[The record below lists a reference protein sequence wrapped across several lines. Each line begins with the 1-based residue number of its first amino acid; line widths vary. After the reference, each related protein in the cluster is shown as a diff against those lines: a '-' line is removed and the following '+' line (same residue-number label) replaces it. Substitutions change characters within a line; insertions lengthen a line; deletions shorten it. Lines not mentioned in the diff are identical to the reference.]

1 MKKVTP
7 PESETFA
14 RIRVIGIGGSGKN
27 ATNHMIKVGIPG
39 VEFIVA
45 NTDSQDLQQS
55 KAERKVHLGKRS
67 TQGLGTG
74 MNPMLGRTSAE
85 ESLSEINEVIKGADM
100 IFIACGMGGGTGT
113 GAAPI
118 VAKAAQDLGILTVS
132 VVTKPFTFEGGKRK
146 QIAQEGLLEL
156 AQITDAMVT
165 IPNDNILSIAD
176 DDTTMADAFTLSD
189 EILSQAVNGIAQ
201 LIMQPGDINID
212 FADVRTILEGSG
224 AALLGLGSGRGTNKA
239 EIAVARVISSPL
251 LEVSINGAQRAL
263 FSIASRNRSE
273 ISMREVQT
281 IAEQISEAVDPN
293 AKIIFGTSTDKD
305 MKQGEIR
312 ITLIA
317 TDFRKPAPVPEAESP
332 ATVIAGADQSAPVPT
347 PTPAPAQQQPPAP
360 IPATAKKVVP
370 IQTSPPPED
379 LQSSAARR
387 LDGYTAS
394 EKADMF
400 DADPS
405 EDAILLDDEYVVSD
419 EEDDNKKTGWR
430 KLWNKY

>member
-1 MKKVTP
+1 MKKVIP

-113 GAAPI
+113 GAAPVI
-118 VAKAAQDLGILTVS
+118 AKAAQDLGILTVS
-132 VVTKPFTFEGGKRK
+132 VITKPFTFEGGKRK
-146 QIAQEGLLEL
+146 QIAEEGLLDL
-156 AQITDAMVT
+156 AQATDAMVT
-165 IPNDNILSIAD
+165 IPNDNILAIAA
-176 DDTTMADAFTLSD
+176 DDTTMADAFMLSD
-189 EILSQAVNGIAQ
+189 EILSQAVSGIAQ
-201 LIMQPGDINID
+201 LIMKPGDINID
-212 FADVRTILEGSG
+212 FADIRAILENSG
-224 AALLGLGSGRGTNKA
+224 ASLLGLGLGRGANKA

-263 FSIASRNRSE
+263 FSIASRTRAE
-273 ISMREVQT
+273 ITMREVQT
-281 IAEQISEAVDPN
+281 IAEQISGAVDPN

-305 MKQGEIR
+305 MKQGDLR

-317 TDFRKPAPVPEAESP
+317 TDFKERISAPESQSASDVATGAAGVEQDASTTSAQSPAPESP
-332 ATVIAGADQSAPVPT
+332 KKIMPIQS
-347 PTPAPAQQQPPAP
+347 PAP
-360 IPATAKKVVP
+360 IPVAEPNPTP
-370 IQTSPPPED
+370 PPPERLSD
-379 LQSSAARR
+379 YIPPSAV
-387 LDGYTAS
+387 DSFDTDAS
-394 EKADMF
+394 D
-400 DADPS
+400 
-405 EDAILLDDEYVVSD
+405 DAILLDDEYVA
-419 EEDDNKKTGWR
+419 DDKQNTKKTGWR
-430 KLWNKY
+430 KFWDKY

>member
-1 MKKVTP
+1 MKKVIP

-74 MNPMLGRTSAE
+74 MNPMLGRASAE
-85 ESLSEINEVIKGADM
+85 ESISEINEVIKGADM

-113 GAAPI
+113 GAAPV

-146 QIAQEGLLEL
+146 QIAEEGLAEL

-165 IPNDNILSIAD
+165 IPNDNILTIAA
-176 DDTTMADAFTLSD
+176 DDTTMADAFMLSD

-201 LIMQPGDINID
+201 LIMKPGDINID
-212 FADVRTILEGSG
+212 FADIRAILERSG
-224 AALLGLGSGRGTNKA
+224 ASLLGLGMGRGANKA

-263 FSIASRNRSE
+263 FSIASRTRAE
-273 ISMREVQT
+273 VTMREVQT
-281 IAEQISEAVDPN
+281 IAEQIAGAVDSN

-305 MKQGEIR
+305 MKQGELR

-317 TDFRKPAPVPEAESP
+317 TDFKKMIPEKSTDMSSD
-332 ATVIAGADQSAPVPT
+332 ATRRT
-347 PTPAPAQQQPPAP
+347 E
-360 IPATAKKVVP
+360 
-370 IQTSPPPED
+370 SPPPSTDD
-379 LQSSAARR
+379 LPQPQKIVTPTVADKPKPVAER
-387 LDGYTAS
+387 LSDYTPPTSDGLN
-394 EKADMF
+394 ADT
-400 DADPS
+400 D
-405 EDAILLDDEYVVSD
+405 DAILLDDAYGGGQRVQGV
-419 EEDDNKKTGWR
+419 NKKVGWR
-430 KLWNKY
+430 KLWNK

>member
-27 ATNHMIKVGIPG
+27 ATNHMIKIGIPG

-85 ESLSEINEVIKGADM
+85 ESLTEINEVIKGADM

-113 GAAPI
+113 GAAPV
-118 VAKAAQDLGILTVS
+118 VAKAAKDLGILTVS

-146 QIAQEGLLEL
+146 QIAEEGLLEL
-156 AQITDAMVT
+156 SQITDAMVT

-176 DDTTMADAFTLSD
+176 DDTTMADAFMLSD

-201 LIMQPGDINID
+201 LIMVPGDINID
-212 FADVRTILEGSG
+212 FADIRTILEGSG
-224 AALLGLGSGRGTNKA
+224 AALLGLGSGRGANKA

-263 FSIASRNRSE
+263 FSISSRTRSE
-273 ISMREVQT
+273 VSMREVQT
-281 IAEQISEAVDPN
+281 IAEQISEAVDSN

-317 TDFRKPAPVPEAESP
+317 TDFKKPHLESAAEKTPEVAEV
-332 ATVIAGADQSAPVPT
+332 AEQSAPPV
-347 PTPAPAQQQPPAP
+347 QPPAP
-360 IPATAKKVVP
+360 APESLKKIVP
-370 IQTSPPPED
+370 IQTPPAERVQPT
-379 LQSSAARR
+379 ARH
-387 LDGYTAS
+387 LDEYS
-394 EKADMF
+394 VPVEADVF
-400 DADPS
+400 DSDMQD
-405 EDAILLDDEYVVSD
+405 DAILLDDEYVMDD
-419 EEDDNKKTGWR
+419 EQDNKKTGWR

>member
-1 MKKVTP
+1 MKKVIP

-55 KAERKVHLGKRS
+55 KADRQVHLGKRS

-74 MNPMLGRTSAE
+74 MNPMLGRSSAE
-85 ESLSEINEVIKGADM
+85 ESLSEISEVIKGADM

-113 GAAPI
+113 GAAPV

-146 QIAQEGLLEL
+146 QIAEEGLQEL
-156 AQITDAMVT
+156 AQTTDAMVT
-165 IPNDNILSIAD
+165 IPNDNILAAAA
-176 DDTTMADAFTLSD
+176 DDTTMADAFMLSD
-189 EILSQAVNGIAQ
+189 EILSQAVSGIAQ
-201 LIMQPGDINID
+201 LITKPGDINID
-212 FADVRTILEGSG
+212 FADVRAILENSG
-224 AALLGLGSGRGTNKA
+224 ASLLGLGSGRGANKA
-239 EIAVARVISSPL
+239 EIAVTRVVSSPL
-251 LEVSINGAQRAL
+251 LEVSINGAQRVL
-263 FSIASRNRSE
+263 FSIASRTRSE
-273 ISMREVQT
+273 VTMREVQT

-305 MKQGEIR
+305 MKQGELR

-317 TDFRKPAPVPEAESP
+317 TDFKESEPEQQQATAPTEAKTEQV
-332 ATVIAGADQSAPVPT
+332 AA
-347 PTPAPAQQQPPAP
+347 TPAPESP
-360 IPATAKKVVP
+360 KKVVP
-370 IQTSPPPED
+370 IQTPAAEMSHERLSDYAPA
-379 LQSSAARR
+379 SASDTFDTNTPN
-387 LDGYTAS
+387 DG
-394 EKADMF
+394 
-400 DADPS
+400 
-405 EDAILLDDEYVVSD
+405 ILLDDEYVM
-419 EEDDNKKTGWR
+419 DNEQDTKKTGWR

>member
-1 MKKVTP
+1 MKKVIP

-14 RIRVIGIGGSGKN
+14 RIRVVGIGGSGKN

-74 MNPMLGRTSAE
+74 MNPMLGRASAE

-113 GAAPI
+113 GAAPVI
-118 VAKAAQDLGILTVS
+118 AKAAQDLGILTVS

-146 QIAQEGLLEL
+146 QIAEEGLLEL
-156 AQITDAMVT
+156 AQATDAMVT
-165 IPNDNILSIAD
+165 IPNDNILTIAA

-189 EILSQAVNGIAQ
+189 EILSQAVSGIAQ
-201 LIMQPGDINID
+201 LIMKPGDINID
-212 FADVRTILEGSG
+212 FADIRAILENSG
-224 AALLGLGSGRGTNKA
+224 ASLLGLGSGRGANKA
-239 EIAVARVISSPL
+239 EIAVTRVISSPL

-263 FSIASRNRSE
+263 FSIASRTRSDVT
-273 ISMREVQT
+273 MREVQT
-281 IAEQISEAVDPN
+281 VAEQISGAVDPN

-305 MKQGEIR
+305 MKQGEMR

-317 TDFRKPAPVPEAESP
+317 TDFKERESEVQDSSDTAVHTEQDVPVAPA
-332 ATVIAGADQSAPVPT
+332 QS
-347 PTPAPAQQQPPAP
+347 PAPAPP
-360 IPATAKKVVP
+360 KKVVP
-370 IQTSPPPED
+370 IQSSAPAPPPRPASVPE
-379 LQSSAARR
+379 R
-387 LDGYTAS
+387 LSDYTAPGS
-394 EKADMF
+394 AGSF
-400 DADPS
+400 DADTS
-405 EDAILLDDEYVVSD
+405 DDAILLDDEYVTD
-419 EEDDNKKTGWR
+419 AEQDTKKPGW
-430 KLWNKY
+430 KKFWNKY

>member
-55 KAERKVHLGKRS
+55 KAEKKVHLGKRS

-74 MNPMLGRTSAE
+74 MNPMLGRASAE
-85 ESLSEINEVIKGADM
+85 ESISEITEVIKGADM

-113 GAAPI
+113 GAAPV
-118 VAKAAQDLGILTVS
+118 VAKAAKDLGILTVS
-132 VVTKPFTFEGGKRK
+132 VVTRPFTFEGGKRK
-146 QIAQEGLLEL
+146 QIAEEGLLEL
-156 AQITDAMVT
+156 SRITDAMVT

-212 FADVRTILEGSG
+212 FADIRTILESSG

-251 LEVSINGAQRAL
+251 LEVSINGAQRVL
-263 FSIASRNRSE
+263 FSIASRARSE

-281 IAEQISEAVDPN
+281 VAEQISEAVDPN
-293 AKIIFGTSTDKD
+293 AKIIFGTSTDRD
-305 MKQGEIR
+305 MKQGELR

-317 TDFRKPAPVPEAESP
+317 TDFKDLLPEPETAKSSITPTNADHATPSTQPVSPEVPKPM
-332 ATVIAGADQSAPVPT
+332 VPT
-347 PTPAPAQQQPPAP
+347 
-360 IPATAKKVVP
+360 
-370 IQTSPPPED
+370 QTPPED
-379 LQSSAARR
+379 LRPPATRLEEYAASPET
-387 LDGYTAS
+387 DV
-394 EKADMF
+394 F
-400 DADPS
+400 DTNTSD
-405 EDAILLDDEYVVSD
+405 DAILLDDEYVADD
-419 EEDDNKKTGWR
+419 EEDNKKTGWR
-430 KLWNKY
+430 KLWNKH

>member
-85 ESLSEINEVIKGADM
+85 ESISEITEVIKGADM

-113 GAAPI
+113 GAAPV

-146 QIAQEGLLEL
+146 QIAEEGLLEL

-201 LIMQPGDINID
+201 LIMRPGDINID
-212 FADVRTILEGSG
+212 FADIRTILEDSG
-224 AALLGLGSGRGTNKA
+224 AALLGLGSGRGVNKA

-263 FSIASRNRSE
+263 FSIASRTRSE
-273 ISMREVQT
+273 VSMREVQT

-305 MKQGEIR
+305 MKQGELR

-317 TDFRKPAPVPEAESP
+317 TDFKKSQPEPEAESASGVVANAEQITPPAQPPAPVP
-332 ATVIAGADQSAPVPT
+332 APS
-347 PTPAPAQQQPPAP
+347 
-360 IPATAKKVVP
+360 KKVVS
-370 IQTSPPPED
+370 IQTP
-379 LQSSAARR
+379 SSERLKPAAAR
-387 LDGYTAS
+387 LDGYTAPD
-394 EKADMF
+394 EADVF
-400 DADPS
+400 DVDASD
-405 EDAILLDDEYVVSD
+405 DAILLDDEYVMSD
-419 EEDDNKKTGWR
+419 EQDNKKTGWR
-430 KLWNKY
+430 KLWSKH

>member
-1 MKKVTP
+1 MKKVIP

-55 KAERKVHLGKRS
+55 KAERRVHLGKRS

-74 MNPMLGRTSAE
+74 MNPMLGRSSAE

-113 GAAPI
+113 GAAPV

-146 QIAQEGLLEL
+146 QIAEEGLAEL

-165 IPNDNILSIAD
+165 IPNDNILTIAA
-176 DDTTMADAFTLSD
+176 DDTTMADAFMLSD

-201 LIMQPGDINID
+201 LIMKPGDINID
-212 FADVRTILEGSG
+212 FADIRAILENSG
-224 AALLGLGSGRGTNKA
+224 ASLLGLGMGRGANKA

-263 FSIASRNRSE
+263 FSIASRTRAE
-273 ISMREVQT
+273 VTMREVQT
-281 IAEQISEAVDPN
+281 IAEQIAGAVDPN

-305 MKQGEIR
+305 MKQGDLR

-317 TDFRKPAPVPEAESP
+317 TDFKKMIPEKSTEVPSDVVKRVEPSSSLTDDLSP
-332 ATVIAGADQSAPVPT
+332 QPQKIVT
-347 PTPAPAQQQPPAP
+347 PTVAERSKPVAERLSDYTPPSD
-360 IPATAKKVVP
+360 TDRFG
-370 IQTSPPPED
+370 SNSD
-379 LQSSAARR
+379 
-387 LDGYTAS
+387 D
-394 EKADMF
+394 
-400 DADPS
+400 
-405 EDAILLDDEYVVSD
+405 DAILLDDAYGGGQRVQGV
-419 EEDDNKKTGWR
+419 NKKVGWR
-430 KLWNKY
+430 KLWNK